1 MTASSTPRTG
11 KRRLSVLFA
20 SAGLVILVLSLFTLY
35 VGRILGND
43 DAFANR
49 VSSSLDDPRVGEFVA
64 LKITNAIIAQK
75 PDLTPFRPI
84 LVVVTRGVV
93 TSPPFRALM
102 RPAVRQVHA
111 ALMSSTTEN
120 LLLAIPDAQVLV
132 QEALANVGGNAAQK
146 LPPRLAPVLEVGAGA
161 PSIRVASGVL
171 NTARALR
178 PFGRV
183 SLLAAVLLLA
193 AAVFFAPSRRS
204 GLLSVGIGIT
214 TVGFVI
220 ALSVPAGRLLAHS
233 IIRDPATAAAAAGL
247 WDAFFGALRLAGMVV
262 ALIGASVAMIARSGD
277 AMDLRALR
285 DQAWALA
292 TQRRTNTWAEVG
304 RLAGLAFAGLVAV
317 LEPGLAI
324 SVVVVI
330 AGAVL
335 VLLSIA
341 GVRQLVQKV
350 LKVRLPG
357 DGEEAHAEPLVW
369 AGLRIVLLLGLGVGA
384 ASVLLRLRPP
394 PAVIA
399 SAGECNGAVELC
411 ARPFNR
417 VTFPGAHNAMG
428 AATNPKWLFP
438 NQDLDIPKLLER
450 GVRAF
455 LLDPYR
461 GNPLGDRIKT
471 DFDAVEH
478 ARRKTADVI
487 GEEAWAAGM
496 RVRDQMQ
503 GEAGPSGVYLC
514 HGYCELGA
522 IPFVP
527 TLRQFVEF
535 LVVHPSEVIIISLED
550 NVPPKDIV
558 DAFEESGLINFVY
571 RGPLGPYWPS
581 LGEMIA
587 LGGRVVVLGDTDTG
601 DVPWYHHS
609 MGGLVTETEYTFRTP
624 AAFNCKPKRGT
635 PTGEL
640 FLINHWIETTPA
652 PRPSN
657 AEIVNQRDALLRRAR
672 QCERERGMKPTIFAV
687 DFAGI
692 GDLIGAVRVLNG
704 LPPDK

>member
-1 MTASSTPRTG
+1 MTAPSTPTSG
-11 KRRLSVLFA
+11 KRTLALILA
-20 SAGLVILVLSLFTLY
+20 SAGIVILALSLFTLY
-35 VGRILGND
+35 VGRILGRD

-49 VSSSLDDPRVGEFVA
+49 VTASLDDPRVGEFVA
-64 LKITNAIIAQK
+64 LKITDAIIAQK
-75 PDLTPFRPI
+75 PDLTPIRPV

-93 TSPPFRALM
+93 TSPPFRSLL
-102 RPAVRQVHA
+102 RPAVRKVHA
-111 ALMSSTTEN
+111 ALMSSTTEK
-120 LLLAIPDAQVLV
+120 LLLAIPDAQLLV
-132 QEALANVGGNAAQK
+132 QEALANVGGNAAAK
-146 LPPRLAPVLEVGAGA
+146 LPPSIAPVLQVGAGEPA
-161 PSIRVASGVL
+161 IRLASGVL
-171 NTARALR
+171 NTAHALR
-178 PFGRV
+178 PFGRI
-183 SLLAAVLLLA
+183 SLLIAVLLLA
-193 AAVFFAPSRRS
+193 AAVALAPSRRS
-204 GLLSVGIGIT
+204 ALLSVGIGIA
-214 TVGFVI
+214 TVGCVVS
-220 ALSVPAGRLLAHS
+220 LSVPAGRLLAHS
-233 IIRDPATAAAAAGL
+233 ILQDPATAAAAAGL
-247 WDAFFGALRLAGMVV
+247 WDGFFGSLRMVGLVV
-262 ALIGASVAMIARSGD
+262 ALIGASVALIARSGE
-277 AMDLRALR
+277 AMNMRAMR
-285 DQAWALA
+285 DQLWALA
-292 TQRRTNTWAEVG
+292 TERRTNTLAEVG
-304 RLAGLAFAGLVAV
+304 RLVALGLAGLVAL

-324 SVVVVI
+324 SVAVV
-330 AGAVL
+330 ATGAIL
-335 VLLSIA
+335 VLLGLMGA
-341 GVRQLVQKV
+341 RRLVQDY
-350 LKVRLPG
+350 LPVNLRAG
-357 DGEEAHAEPLVW
+357 TEEARAEPLVW
-369 AGLRIVLLLGLGVGA
+369 AGVRIVVLLGLGVGA

-411 ARPFNR
+411 SRRFNK

-428 AATNPKWLFP
+428 AATNAKWMFP

-461 GNPLGDRIKT
+461 GNPMGDRVKT
-471 DFDAVEH
+471 DFDAVEW

-503 GEAGPSGVYLC
+503 GEPGPSGIYLC

-571 RGPLGPYWPS
+571 RGPLGPTWPT

-587 LGGRVVVLGDTDTG
+587 SGGRVVVLGDTDVG

-609 MGGLVTETEYTFRTP
+609 MGGLVTETEYTFRKP
-624 AAFNCKPKRGT
+624 ADFNCKPKRGT
-635 PTGEL
+635 PKGEL

-672 QCERERGMKPTIFAV
+672 QCESVRGMKPTIFAV

-692 GDLIGAVRVLNG
+692 GDIVGAARVLNG

>member
-1 MTASSTPRTG
+1 MTEPMTPPTW
-11 KRRLSVLFA
+11 KRRLAFILA
-20 SAGLVILVLSLFTLY
+20 SLGLVGLALSLFTLY
-35 VGRILGND
+35 VGRILGQD

-49 VSSSLDDPRVGEFVA
+49 VSASLDDPRVGEFVA
-64 LKITNAIIAQK
+64 LKITDALVAQK
-75 PDLTPFRPI
+75 PDLTPFRPV

-93 TSPPFRALM
+93 TSPPFRALL

-132 QEALANVGGNAAQK
+132 QEALANVGGNAAAK
-146 LPPRLAPVLEVGAGA
+146 LPPRLAPVLEIGAGA
-161 PSIRVASGVL
+161 PAIRLASGVL

-178 PFGRV
+178 PFGRI
-183 SLLAAVLLLA
+183 SLLVAVLMLA
-193 AAVFFAPSRRS
+193 AAVALAPSRRS
-204 GLLSVGIGIT
+204 ALLSVGIGVA

-220 ALSVPAGRLLAHS
+220 ALSVPAGRLLANS
-233 IIRDPATAAAAAGL
+233 ILQDPATAAAAAGL
-247 WDAFFGALRLAGMVV
+247 WDAFFGSLRIAGLVV
-262 ALIGASVAMIARSGD
+262 ALIGASVALIARSGEG
-277 AMDLRALR
+277 MDVRAIRQQL
-285 DQAWALA
+285 WALA
-292 TQRRTNTWAEVG
+292 TERRANTLAEVG
-304 RLAGLAFAGLVAV
+304 RLVGLALAGLVAV

-324 SVVVVI
+324 ALVAMI

-335 VLLSIA
+335 VLLSLMGA
-341 GVRQLVQKV
+341 RRLVQAY
-350 LKVRLPG
+350 LPANLRVG
-357 DGEEAHAEPLVW
+357 TEEARAEPLVW
-369 AGLRIVLLLGLGVGA
+369 AGVRVIVLLGLGVGA

-399 SAGECNGAVELC
+399 SGGECNGAVELC
-411 ARPFNR
+411 SRRFNK
-417 VTFPGAHNAMG
+417 VTFAGAHNAMG
-428 AATNPKWLFP
+428 AATNATWLFP
-438 NQDLDIPKLLER
+438 NQDLDIPQLLDR

-471 DFDAVEH
+471 DFDVVEH
-478 ARRKTADVI
+478 ARRKTAEVI

-496 RVRDQMQ
+496 RVRERML
-503 GEAGPSGVYLC
+503 GEPGPSGVYLC

-535 LVVHPSEVIIISLED
+535 LVVHPSEVIIISFED

-558 DAFEESGLINFVY
+558 AGFEESGLLDFVY
-571 RGPLGPYWPS
+571 RGPLGPTWPT
-581 LGEMIA
+581 LDEMIA
-587 LGGRVVVLGDTDTG
+587 SGGRVVVLVDTDVG
-601 DVPWYHHS
+601 DVPWLHHS

-624 AAFNCKPKRGT
+624 AQFNCKPKRGT

-657 AEIVNQRDALLRRAR
+657 AEIVNQRDVLLRRAR
-672 QCERERGMKPTIFAV
+672 QCERERGMKPNIFAV

-704 LPPDK
+704 LPPDR